1 METGDLP
8 LQDLEDEKEVEEED
22 QEEEDKELDLCTIIG
37 CTNDFD

>member
-8 LQDLEDEKEVEEED
+8 LQDLEDEKEVEEEE
-22 QEEEDKELDLCTIIG
+22 QEEEDKDLDLCTIIG